1 LKKSYRNSPMLQEK
15 VTGKSAPK
23 NLFRA
28 LFSSRRY
35 LTIALPYYDYLRGN
49 VFIEDLKDAY
59 GEAVPLMF
67 DISVLLLLLYDDFM
81 NQVKRGAKH
90 HDIAMYLK
98 QGMRQYFSK
107 PKQEKRVMQ
116 AVNDRLFTFE
126 TVEEEV
132 EEEVKEKTAYLEMRI
147 RESEILR
154 GEFLLHDVE
163 PFMEGTNVA
172 IEQLISLVY
181 LNFIEGIK
189 AEGNSPSIQKSIIAH
204 LKQM

>member
-1 LKKSYRNSPMLQEK
+1 MKKSYRNSPMLQEK

-67 DISVLLLLLYDDFM
+67 DISVILLLLYDDFM

-107 PKQEKRVMQ
+107 PKQEKKVMH
-116 AVNDRLFTFE
+116 AVIERLFTFE

-132 EEEVKEKTAYLEMRI
+132 VEEVKRKNGL
-147 RESEILR
+147 S
-154 GEFLLHDVE
+154 
-163 PFMEGTNVA
+163 
-172 IEQLISLVY
+172 
-181 LNFIEGIK
+181 
-189 AEGNSPSIQKSIIAH
+189 GNENPRVGDFKGGGFTS
-204 LKQM
+204 

>member
-1 LKKSYRNSPMLQEK
+1 
-15 VTGKSAPK
+15 
-23 NLFRA
+23 
-28 LFSSRRY
+28 
-35 LTIALPYYDYLRGN
+35 
-49 VFIEDLKDAY
+49 
-59 GEAVPLMF
+59 
-67 DISVLLLLLYDDFM
+67 
-81 NQVKRGAKH
+81 
-90 HDIAMYLK
+90 
-98 QGMRQYFSK
+98 
-107 PKQEKRVMQ
+107 MQ
-116 AVNDRLFTFE
+116 AVNERLFTFE

-154 GEFLLHDVE
+154 GEVLLHDVE

-204 LKQM
+204 LKQI

>member
-1 LKKSYRNSPMLQEK
+1 MLEEK
-15 VTGKSAPK
+15 MTGKSAPRS
-23 NLFRA
+23 LFRA

-35 LTIALPYYDYLRGN
+35 LTIAIPYYDYLRGN

-59 GEAVPLMF
+59 GEDIPLMF

-98 QGMRQYFSK
+98 QGMRKYFAK
-107 PKQEKRVMQ
+107 QKQEKRVMQ
-116 AVNDRLFTFE
+116 AVTERLFTFE

-154 GEFLLHDVE
+154 GEVLLHDVE
-163 PFMEGTNVA
+163 PFMEGVCVT

-189 AEGNSPSIQKSIIAH
+189 TEGNSPGVQKSIVAH
-204 LKQM
+204 LKQI